1 MQIITKIINSTIY
14 VTITDVES
22 DIKNDFDNFSATW
35 KKFYVEKKYF
45 TFRIDT
51 TSLTRPNILYCYKMA
66 KLIREFKD
74 YSTQY
79 LKYSIMII
87 PNPYVRYLLNIIM
100 RIQKPVATIY
110 VTKNNIEAN
119 SLYNYKLD
127 NSVFLETFILLNNI
141 SVIES

>member
-14 VTITDVES
+14 VTITDAES

-74 YSTQY
+74 CSTQY

-87 PNPYVRYLLNIIM
+87 PNPYVRYLLNLIM

>member
-14 VTITDVES
+14 VTITDVDS
-22 DIKNDFDNFSATW
+22 DIKNDFHNFSITW
-35 KKFYVEKKYF
+35 KKIYVEKKYF

-51 TSLTRPNILYCYKMA
+51 SDLTRPNILYCYKMA
-66 KLIREFKD
+66 MLIREFKE
-74 YSTQY
+74 YSVQY

-87 PNPYVRYLLNIIM
+87 PNSYIRYLLNIIM
-100 RIQKPVATIY
+100 RIQKPIATIY
-110 VTKNNIEAN
+110 VTKNITEAD
-119 SLYNYKLD
+119 SLHNYKLD

>member
-14 VTITDVES
+14 VTITDADS
-22 DIKNDFDNFSATW
+22 DIKNDFDNFSIIW

-45 TFRIDT
+45 SFRIDT
-51 TSLTRPNILYCYKMA
+51 SYLTRPNILYCYKMA
-66 KLIREFKD
+66 MLIREFKE
-74 YSTQY
+74 YSIQY

-87 PNPYVRYLLNIIM
+87 PNPYIRYLLNMIM
-100 RIQKPVATIY
+100 KIQKPIATIY
-110 VTKNNIEAN
+110 VTKNIMEAN

-127 NSVFLETFILLNNI
+127 DSIFLETFILLNNI

>member
-14 VTITDVES
+14 VTITDVKS
-22 DIKNDFDNFSATW
+22 DIKNDFDNFSKIW
-35 KKFYVEKKYF
+35 NQFYVEKKYF

-51 TSLTRPNILYCYKMA
+51 TSLTRPNILYCYKLA
-66 KLIREFKD
+66 VLIREFKE
-74 YSTQY
+74 SSIQY
-79 LKYSIMII
+79 LKYSIIVI
-87 PNPYVRYLLNIIM
+87 SNSYIRSLLNMIM
-100 RIQKPVATIY
+100 KIQKPIATIY

>member
-22 DIKNDFDNFSATW
+22 NIKNDFDNFSATW
-35 KKFYVEKKYF
+35 RKFYVEKKYF

-51 TSLTRPNILYCYKMA
+51 TSLTRPNILYCYKMT